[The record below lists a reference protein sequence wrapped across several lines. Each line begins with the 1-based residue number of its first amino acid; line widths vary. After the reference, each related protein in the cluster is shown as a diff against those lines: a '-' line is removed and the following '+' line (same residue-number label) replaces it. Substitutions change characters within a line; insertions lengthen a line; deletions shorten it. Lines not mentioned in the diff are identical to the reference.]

1 MVRVIQPSNAKTFRL
16 SHVLVVFN
24 RCPQWQAMTFQA
36 VNAFG
41 AIRARYHGL
50 VAHYTI
56 GCTS

>member
-24 RCPQWQAMTFQA
+24 RRPQRQAMTFQN

-41 AIRARYHGL
+41 AIHARYHGL
-50 VAHYTI
+50 AARHTI
-56 GCTS
+56 GCMS